1 MFLKTPTCKYQPTE
15 RSSCNYHR
23 KPQLTVFR
31 RSRMVQVNIIEDR
44 LGMSCIAA
52 DGSERL
58 LWAASGGVELL
69 GGILMK
75 G

>member
-1 MFLKTPTCKYQPTE
+1 
-15 RSSCNYHR
+15 
-23 KPQLTVFR
+23 
-31 RSRMVQVNIIEDR
+31 MVQVNIIEDR